1 MKNILGIDIGGT
13 SIKFGV
19 LSKNGEIIFKDKMK
33 TLMDGEYII
42 KSICFL
48 FNENKEKYSLEGIA
62 ISAPGFI
69 NVDTGYMRTGGAIMD
84 FYDFNL
90 KEVLVERLN
99 TKVEI
104 ENDANCVVLAEKW
117 LGNAKECKNFMA
129 MTIGT
134 GIGGGIYI
142 NDSLYRGAKFGAGEF
157 GFMIT
162 HGISNNVIE
171 QCTMSQT
178 GSTRGIRE
186 DYAKSIGEDI
196 ENINGEY
203 LFEQYGK
210 GDIIAE
216 SVINKFYEVLT
227 IGIYNLFFIMDP
239 EKILIGGGVSEREDL
254 IPEIKRRLK
263 AFTKDEINLEACKF
277 SNDSGII
284 GAVKNYI
291 DRN

>member
-1 MKNILGIDIGGT
+1 MENILGIDIGGT
-13 SIKFGV
+13 AIKFGI
-19 LSKNGEIIFKDKMK
+19 LSTEGEILFKDNVK
-33 TLMDGEYII
+33 TLDNGEYII
-42 KSICFL
+42 NTICDL
-48 FNENKEKYSLEGIA
+48 FTDNKEKYKLQGIA

-69 NVDTGYMRTGGAIMD
+69 NVDTGYMKTGGAILD

-99 TKVEI
+99 TKIEI

-117 LGNAKECKNFMA
+117 LGNGKDCKNFIA

-134 GIGGGIYI
+134 GIGGGMYI
-142 NDSLYRGAKFGAGEF
+142 NDNLYRGSKFMAGEF

-162 HGISNNVIE
+162 HGINNNVIE
-171 QCTMSQT
+171 QCSMSQT
-178 GSTRGIRE
+178 GSTRGLRE
-186 DYAKSIGEDI
+186 AYAKSVGEDVEKI
-196 ENINGEY
+196 TGEHIFEKYEN
-203 LFEQYGK
+203 K
-210 GDIIAE
+210 DIIAE
-216 SVINKFYEVLT
+216 ITINKFYEVLT

-239 EKILIGGGVSEREDL
+239 DKILIGGGISMREDL

-263 AFTKDEINLEACKF
+263 AFTNEEVVLETCKF